1 MDYKNFKVEDYIEK
15 YAELILKVGLK
26 IKEGDKLV
34 VRCPIE
40 ARDFAVECTKKAY
53 ELGAG
58 EVVVD
63 YRDQVISRL
72 KYENESLDILTDVP
86 KHKVDKENYYMENK
100 AKYLSVTGSDPD
112 AFKGVDA
119 EKLFK
124 SNLAN
129 SKALRDFSA
138 KMMANYVS
146 WIVVGASIPSWA
158 SKVFPD
164 LEEGEAVRRLW
175 FEIFN
180 SVRLFEEDP
189 IKALENHV
197 ANLNRYSKFLN
208 EAKFEKLIY
217 KSQRGTDLEVGLP
230 KGYIFAG
237 AGDVNSD
244 GEEFIANMP
253 SEEVF
258 SAPRLDGVNGK
269 VYSTLPLNYNGNLI
283 EDFYLVFKDGEV
295 VDYDAKAGKEYLKN
309 ILGTDEGAKRLGEV
323 ALVSYNTPIS
333 MRKVLFYNTLYD
345 ENASCHFA
353 LGKSYPT
360 CLEGGEK
367 LSIEELK
374 ERGMNDSLTHVDFMV
389 GDETT
394 EIIGVK
400 ENGDQVQIF
409 KEGNFVI

>member
-1 MDYKNFKVEDYIEK
+1 MNYKNFVVNDYIEI
-15 YAELILKVGLK
+15 YAELILKIGLK
-26 IKEGDKLV
+26 IKKGDRLV

-40 ARDFAVECTKKAY
+40 ARDFAITCTKKAY
-53 ELGAG
+53 ELGAI
-58 EVVVD
+58 EVVMD
-63 YRDQVISRL
+63 YRDPIISKL
-72 KYENESLDILTDVP
+72 KYENESVEVLTDIP
-86 KHKVDKENYYMENK
+86 KHKVDKENYYMEKK
-100 AKYLSVTGSDPD
+100 AKYLSITGSDPD
-112 AFKGVDA
+112 VFKGIDS

-124 SNLAN
+124 ANLAN
-129 SKALRDFSA
+129 SKALKDFSA

-158 SKVFPD
+158 TKVFPD
-164 LEEGEAVRRLW
+164 LSEDEAVKKLW
-175 FEIFN
+175 YEIFN

-189 IKALENHV
+189 EKALEEHV
-197 ANLNRYSKFLN
+197 NNLNKYSAFLN
-208 EAKFEKLIY
+208 ENKFEKLIY
-217 KSQRGTDLEVGLP
+217 KSEKGTDLEVCLP

-269 VYSTLPLNYNGNLI
+269 VYSTMPLNYNGNLI

-295 VDYDAKAGKEYLKN
+295 IDYDAKSGREYLKN
-309 ILGTDEGAKRLGEV
+309 IIETDQGSKRLGEV
-323 ALVSYNTPIS
+323 ALVSHNTPIS

-353 LGKSYPT
+353 LGKSYPS
-360 CLEGGEK
+360 CIENGEK
-367 LSIEELK
+367 LTIEELK

-394 EIIGVK
+394 EIVGVK
-400 ENGDQVQIF
+400 ENGEKVQIF
-409 KEGNFVI
+409 KDGNFVI

>member
-15 YAELILKVGLK
+15 YVELNLKVGLK
-26 IKEGDKLV
+26 IKDGDKLV

-40 ARDFAVECTKKAY
+40 ARDFAVECTRKAY

-63 YRDQVISRL
+63 YRDQLISRL
-72 KYENESLDILTDVP
+72 KYENESLDVLTDIP
-86 KHKVDKENYYMENK
+86 KHKVDKENYYMEKK

-158 SKVFPD
+158 TKVFPD

-197 ANLNRYSKFLN
+197 DNLNRYSKFLN
-208 EAKFEKLIY
+208 DAKFEKLIY
-217 KSQRGTDLEVGLP
+217 KSQKGTDLEVGLP

-309 ILGTDEGAKRLGEV
+309 ILDTDEGAKRLGEV

-400 ENGDQVQIF
+400 ENGEEVQIF

>member
-15 YAELILKVGLK
+15 YVELILKVGLK
-26 IKEGDKLV
+26 IKNGDKLV

-40 ARDFAVECTKKAY
+40 ARDFAVECTRKAY

-63 YRDQVISRL
+63 YRDQLISRL
-72 KYENESLDILTDVP
+72 KYENESLDVLTDIP
-86 KHKVDKENYYMENK
+86 KHKVDKENYYMEKK

-158 SKVFPD
+158 TKVFPD

-197 ANLNRYSKFLN
+197 DNLNRYSKFLN
-208 EAKFEKLIY
+208 DAKFEKLIY
-217 KSQRGTDLEVGLP
+217 QSQKGTDLEVGLP

-309 ILGTDEGAKRLGEV
+309 ILDTDEGAKRLGEV

-367 LSIEELK
+367 LSIEELN

-400 ENGDQVQIF
+400 ENGEEVQIF

>member
-1 MDYKNFKVEDYIEK
+1 MEK
-15 YAELILKVGLK
+15 YVELILKVGLK
-26 IKEGDKLV
+26 IKNGDKLV

-40 ARDFAVECTKKAY
+40 ARDFAVECTRKAY

-63 YRDQVISRL
+63 YRDQLISRL
-72 KYENESLDILTDVP
+72 KYENESLDVLTDVP
-86 KHKVDKENYYMENK
+86 KHKVDKENYYMEKK

-158 SKVFPD
+158 TKVFPD

-197 ANLNRYSKFLN
+197 DNLNRYSKFLN

-217 KSQRGTDLEVGLP
+217 KSQKGTDLEVGLP

-309 ILGTDEGAKRLGEV
+309 ILDTDEGAKRLGEV

>member
-15 YAELILKVGLK
+15 YVELILKVGLK
-26 IKEGDKLV
+26 IKDGDKLV

-40 ARDFAVECTKKAY
+40 ARDFAVECTRKAY
-53 ELGAG
+53 ELGTG

-63 YRDQVISRL
+63 YRDQLISRL
-72 KYENESLDILTDVP
+72 KYENESLDVLTDIP
-86 KHKVDKENYYMENK
+86 KHKVDKENYYMEKK

-158 SKVFPD
+158 TKVFPD

-197 ANLNRYSKFLN
+197 DNLNRYSKFLN
-208 EAKFEKLIY
+208 DAKFEKLIY
-217 KSQRGTDLEVGLP
+217 KSQKGTDLEVGLP

-309 ILGTDEGAKRLGEV
+309 ILDTDEGAKRLGEV

-400 ENGDQVQIF
+400 ENGEEVQIF

>member
-15 YAELILKVGLK
+15 YVELILKVGLK
-26 IKEGDKLV
+26 IKNGDKLV

-40 ARDFAVECTKKAY
+40 ARDFAVECTRKAY

-58 EVVVD
+58 EVLVD
-63 YRDQVISRL
+63 YRDQLISRL
-72 KYENESLDILTDVP
+72 KYENESLEVLTDIP
-86 KHKVDKENYYMENK
+86 KHKVDKENYYMEKK

-158 SKVFPD
+158 TKVFPD

-197 ANLNRYSKFLN
+197 DNLNRYSKFLN

-217 KSQRGTDLEVGLP
+217 KSQKGTDLEVGLP

-283 EDFYLVFKDGEV
+283 EDFYLVFEDGEV
-295 VDYDAKAGKEYLKN
+295 VDYDARAGKEYLKN
-309 ILGTDEGAKRLGEV
+309 ILDTDEGAKRLGEV

>member
-15 YAELILKVGLK
+15 YVELILKVGLK
-26 IKEGDKLV
+26 IKSGDKLV

-40 ARDFAVECTKKAY
+40 ARDFAVECTRKAY

-63 YRDQVISRL
+63 YRDQLISRL
-72 KYENESLDILTDVP
+72 KYENESLDVLTDIP
-86 KHKVDKENYYMENK
+86 KHKVDKENYYMEKK

-158 SKVFPD
+158 TKVFPD
-164 LEEGEAVRRLW
+164 LKEGEAVRRLW

-197 ANLNRYSKFLN
+197 DNLNRYSKFLN

-217 KSQRGTDLEVGLP
+217 KSQKGTDLEVGLP

-283 EDFYLVFKDGEV
+283 EDFYLVFEDGEV
-295 VDYDAKAGKEYLKN
+295 VDYDARAGKEYLKN
-309 ILGTDEGAKRLGEV
+309 ILDTDEGAKRLGEV

>member
-15 YAELILKVGLK
+15 YVELILKVGLK
-26 IKEGDKLV
+26 IKNGDKLV

-40 ARDFAVECTKKAY
+40 ARDFAVECTRKAY

-63 YRDQVISRL
+63 YRDQLISRL
-72 KYENESLDILTDVP
+72 KYENESLDVLTDIP
-86 KHKVDKENYYMENK
+86 KHKVDKENYYMEKK

-158 SKVFPD
+158 TKVFPD

-197 ANLNRYSKFLN
+197 DNLNRYSKFLN
-208 EAKFEKLIY
+208 DAKFEKLIY
-217 KSQRGTDLEVGLP
+217 KSQKGTDLEVGLP

-309 ILGTDEGAKRLGEV
+309 ILDTDEGAKRLGEV

-400 ENGDQVQIF
+400 ENGEEVQIF

>member
-15 YAELILKVGLK
+15 YVELILKVGLK
-26 IKEGDKLV
+26 IKNGDKLV

-40 ARDFAVECTKKAY
+40 ARDFAVECTRKAY

-63 YRDQVISRL
+63 YRDQLISRL
-72 KYENESLDILTDVP
+72 KYENESLDVLTDIP
-86 KHKVDKENYYMENK
+86 KHKVDKENYYMEKK

-158 SKVFPD
+158 TKVFPD

-197 ANLNRYSKFLN
+197 DNLNRYSKFLN
-208 EAKFEKLIY
+208 KAKFEKLIY
-217 KSQRGTDLEVGLP
+217 KSQKGTDLEVGLP

-309 ILGTDEGAKRLGEV
+309 ILDTDEGAKRLGEV

>member
-15 YAELILKVGLK
+15 YVELILKVGLK
-26 IKEGDKLV
+26 IKNGDKLV

-40 ARDFAVECTKKAY
+40 ARDFAVECTRKAY

-63 YRDQVISRL
+63 YRDQLISRL
-72 KYENESLDILTDVP
+72 KYENESLDVLTDIP
-86 KHKVDKENYYMENK
+86 KHKVDKENYYMEKK

-158 SKVFPD
+158 TKVFPD

-197 ANLNRYSKFLN
+197 DNLNRYSKFLN

-217 KSQRGTDLEVGLP
+217 KSQKGTDLEVGLP

-269 VYSTLPLNYNGNLI
+269 VYSTLPLNYKGNLI

-309 ILGTDEGAKRLGEV
+309 ILDTDEGAKRLGEV

-400 ENGDQVQIF
+400 ENGEEVQIF

>member
-15 YAELILKVGLK
+15 YVELILKVGLK
-26 IKEGDKLV
+26 IKNGDKLV

-40 ARDFAVECTKKAY
+40 ARDFAVECTRKAY

-63 YRDQVISRL
+63 YRDQLISRL
-72 KYENESLDILTDVP
+72 KYENESLDVLTDIP
-86 KHKVDKENYYMENK
+86 KHKVDKENYYMEKK

-158 SKVFPD
+158 TKVFPD

-197 ANLNRYSKFLN
+197 DNLNRYSKFLN

-217 KSQRGTDLEVGLP
+217 KSQKGTDLEVGLP

-309 ILGTDEGAKRLGEV
+309 ILDTDEGAKRLGEV

>member
-15 YAELILKVGLK
+15 YVELILKVGLK
-26 IKEGDKLV
+26 IKDGDKLV

-40 ARDFAVECTKKAY
+40 ARDFAVECTRKAY

-63 YRDQVISRL
+63 YRDQLISRL
-72 KYENESLDILTDVP
+72 KYENESLDVLTDIP
-86 KHKVDKENYYMENK
+86 KHNVDKENYYMEKK

-158 SKVFPD
+158 TKVFPD

-197 ANLNRYSKFLN
+197 DNLNRYSKFLN
-208 EAKFEKLIY
+208 DAKFEKLIY
-217 KSQRGTDLEVGLP
+217 KSQKGTDLEVGLP

-295 VDYDAKAGKEYLKN
+295 VDYDARAGKEYLKN
-309 ILGTDEGAKRLGEV
+309 ILDTDEGAKRLGEV

>member
-1 MDYKNFKVEDYIEK
+1 MDYKNFVVDDYIEK
-15 YAELILKVGLK
+15 YVELILKVGLK
-26 IKEGDKLV
+26 IKKGDKLV

-40 ARDFAVECTKKAY
+40 ARDFAIISTKKAY
-53 ELGAG
+53 GLGAS
-58 EVVVD
+58 EVVID
-63 YRDQVISRL
+63 YRDQEISRL
-72 KYENESLDILTDVP
+72 KYENESVEVLTDVP
-86 KHKVDKENYYMENK
+86 KHKVDKENYYMEKK

-112 AFKGVDA
+112 AFKGIDS

-124 SNLAN
+124 ANLAT
-129 SKALRDFSA
+129 SKALNDFSA

-158 SKVFPD
+158 RKVFPELSED
-164 LEEGEAVRRLW
+164 EAVRKLW
-175 FEIFN
+175 YEIFN
-180 SVRLFEEDP
+180 SVRLFEDDP
-189 IKALENHV
+189 EKALEDHV
-197 ANLNRYSKFLN
+197 NNLNRYSKFLN
-208 EAKFEKLIY
+208 ENKFEKLLY
-217 KSQRGTDLEVGLP
+217 KSEKGTDLEVCLP

-269 VYSTLPLNYNGNLI
+269 VYSTMPLNYNGNLI
-283 EDFYLVFKDGEV
+283 EDFYLLFKDGEV
-295 VDYDAKAGKEYLKN
+295 IDYDAKSGREYLKN
-309 ILGTDEGAKRLGEV
+309 IIETDEGSKRLGEV
-323 ALVSYNTPIS
+323 ALVSHNTPIS

-353 LGKSYPT
+353 LGKSYPS
-360 CLEGGEK
+360 CIEGGEK

-389 GDETT
+389 GDAST
-394 EIIGVK
+394 EIIGIK
-400 ENGDQVQIF
+400 ENGEEVQIF
-409 KEGNFVI
+409 KKGNFVI

>member
-15 YAELILKVGLK
+15 YVELILKVGLK
-26 IKEGDKLV
+26 IKNGDKLV

-40 ARDFAVECTKKAY
+40 ARDFAVECTSKAY

-63 YRDQVISRL
+63 YRDQLISRL
-72 KYENESLDILTDVP
+72 KYENESLDVLTDVP
-86 KHKVDKENYYMENK
+86 KHKVDKENYYMEKK

-158 SKVFPD
+158 TKVFPD

-197 ANLNRYSKFLN
+197 DNLNRYSKFLN

-217 KSQRGTDLEVGLP
+217 KSQKGTDLEVGLP

-309 ILGTDEGAKRLGEV
+309 ILDTDEGAKRLGEV

-400 ENGDQVQIF
+400 ENGEEVQIF

>member
-15 YAELILKVGLK
+15 YVELILKVGLK
-26 IKEGDKLV
+26 IKNGDKLV

-40 ARDFAVECTKKAY
+40 ARDFAVECTRKAY

-63 YRDQVISRL
+63 YRDQLISRL
-72 KYENESLDILTDVP
+72 KYENESLDVLTDIP
-86 KHKVDKENYYMENK
+86 KHKVDKENYYMEKK

-158 SKVFPD
+158 TKVFPD

-197 ANLNRYSKFLN
+197 DNLNRYSKFLN

-217 KSQRGTDLEVGLP
+217 KSKKGTDLEVGLP

-309 ILGTDEGAKRLGEV
+309 ILDTDEGAKRLGEV

-400 ENGDQVQIF
+400 ENGEEVQIF

>member
-15 YAELILKVGLK
+15 YVELILKVGLK
-26 IKEGDKLV
+26 IKDGDKLV

-40 ARDFAVECTKKAY
+40 ARDFAVECTRKAY

-63 YRDQVISRL
+63 YRDQLISRL
-72 KYENESLDILTDVP
+72 KYENESLDVLTDIP
-86 KHKVDKENYYMENK
+86 KHKVDKENYYMEKK

-138 KMMANYVS
+138 KMMSNYVS

-158 SKVFPD
+158 TKVFPD

-197 ANLNRYSKFLN
+197 DNLNRYSKFLN
-208 EAKFEKLIY
+208 DAKFEKLIY
-217 KSQRGTDLEVGLP
+217 KSQKGTDLEVGLP

-309 ILGTDEGAKRLGEV
+309 ILDTDEGAKRLGEV

>member
-15 YAELILKVGLK
+15 YVELILKVGLK
-26 IKEGDKLV
+26 IKNGDKLV

-40 ARDFAVECTKKAY
+40 ARDFAVECTRKAY

-63 YRDQVISRL
+63 YRDQLISRL
-72 KYENESLDILTDVP
+72 KYENESLDVLTDIP
-86 KHKVDKENYYMENK
+86 NHKVDKENYYMEKK

-158 SKVFPD
+158 TKVFPD

-197 ANLNRYSKFLN
+197 DNLNRYSKFLN

-217 KSQRGTDLEVGLP
+217 KSQKGTDLEVGLP

-309 ILGTDEGAKRLGEV
+309 ILDTDEGAKRLGEV